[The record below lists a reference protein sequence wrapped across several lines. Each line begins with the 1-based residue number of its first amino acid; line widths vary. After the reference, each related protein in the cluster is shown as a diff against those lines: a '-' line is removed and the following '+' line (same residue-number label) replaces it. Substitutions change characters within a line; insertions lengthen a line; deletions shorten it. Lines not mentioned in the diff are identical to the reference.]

1 MERRLFKVEEI
12 LETHSR
18 LLDQLSTNS
27 SSQDGQ
33 VARFTAFQRIE
44 SGGDALGNETNG
56 QVDTSPS
63 MSNDNPDSFGMPNI
77 SPTMLSS
84 TRNIGHSNSS
94 EPPPPLTH
102 MNLDNKSSQSSLYEE
117 LPPYD
122 LLYSLVDLYFSYV
135 NTWCPILDRRSTLNT
150 LFGPS
155 ALEEADKILLH
166 AIVTSTLR
174 FSTDSRLDEQSRKQY
189 YETSK
194 QKVLLYGLENSSV
207 RCVQAM
213 VILALDFVGSSRSG
227 AGLKLIALIAR
238 SVIQLGLSTESFSPT
253 LFPDYPSI
261 STLRANVLPE
271 PDSWIEDE
279 SRRRLFWMVYV
290 LDRDATVATAFEF
303 ALDEKDIDR
312 KLPCRDDLFA
322 RNQAVNTR
330 WFHTS
335 KRSDYSMNSSHNL
348 GTFSYL
354 VEVKGILSETHQF
367 LKQPMDVSALADVS
381 QWQGRYRELD
391 SKLRSWQLGLPNE
404 FGNMAR
410 LSSSMGDGQRPTIS
424 AGWMLLQVSYYL

>member
-1 MERRLFKVEEI
+1 MEELTKN
-12 LETHSR
+12 
-18 LLDQLSTNS
+18 STSHDDRIARFNS
-27 SSQDGQ
+27 SQKDDYRANT
-33 VARFTAFQRIE
+33 V
-44 SGGDALGNETNG
+44 DKDTNG
-56 QVDTSPS
+56 QSHTPSSTS
-63 MSNDNPDSFGMPNI
+63 NNNPESFGIPI
-77 SPTMLSS
+77 VSPMLPLDDQF
-84 TRNIGHSNSS
+84 NHANSS
-94 EPPPPLTH
+94 GLRPLRSYI
-102 MNLDNKSSQSSLYEE
+102 NSDDKGSQISLYEE

-122 LLYSLVDLYFSYV
+122 LLYSLVDLYFTHV

-150 LFGPS
+150 LFGSS
-155 ALEEADKILLH
+155 ALEETDRILLH

-174 FSTDSRLDEQSRKQY
+174 FSTDPRLTEQRRNKY
-189 YETSK
+189 YDTSK
-194 QKVLLYGLENSSV
+194 QRVLLYGLENSSV

-213 VILALDFVGSSRSG
+213 VILALDLVGSSKSG

-253 LFPDYPSI
+253 LFPNYPSI
-261 STLRANVLPE
+261 STLRATVLPE
-271 PDSWIEDE
+271 PDNWIEDE

-322 RNQAVNTR
+322 RNQAVDTR

-335 KRSDYSMNSSHNL
+335 KRSDYSMNSSQNL
-348 GTFSYL
+348 GTFSYQ
-354 VEVKGILSETHQF
+354 VEVKGILSEIHQF

-381 QWQGRYRELD
+381 AWQRRYRELD
-391 SKLRSWQLGLPNE
+391 SKLRSWQLNLPND

-410 LSSSMGDGQRPTIS
+410 LSNAMATIS
-424 AGWMLLQVSYYL
+424 VGWMLLQVSYYL